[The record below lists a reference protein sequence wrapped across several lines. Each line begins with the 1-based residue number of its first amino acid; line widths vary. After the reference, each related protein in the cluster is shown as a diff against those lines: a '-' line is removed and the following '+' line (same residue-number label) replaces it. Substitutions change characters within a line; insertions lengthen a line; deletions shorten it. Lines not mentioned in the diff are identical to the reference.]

1 MPNTI
6 IYFIYKHNNN
16 KYFLNNYQFSYLDK
30 ILKTIKIIVRPI
42 IF

>member
-16 KYFLNNYQFSYLDK
+16 KCLLIFRQN
-30 ILKTIKIIVRPI
+30 IKDRKNHI
-42 IF
+42 

>member
-16 KYFLNNYQFSYLDK
+16 KCLNNYQFLYLDK
-30 ILKTIKIIVRPI
+30 I
-42 IF
+42 